1 MSTSIF
7 AYECPITHKW
17 VPVTQISL
25 PFEPLDALAVKI
37 IPAYIVG
44 SGINSLSSPGTLSNR
59 P

>member
-25 PFEPLDALAVKI
+25 PFEPLDALAVQI
-37 IPAYIVG
+37 IPARA
-44 SGINSLSSPGTLSNR
+44 LSKAG
-59 P
+59 